1 MCAQNYNIYFE
12 GQLMVDQREWIVLRN
27 AYGSKQRV
35 DLSGKKK
42 DFAKAKSFLNYLFF
56 LSLYQPSSPLLISSK
71 ITWYRFFTSGS
82 DFNALEI
89 LL

>member
-1 MCAQNYNIYFE
+1 MCPKLHIYFE

-42 DFAKAKSFLNYLFF
+42 TSQKQSLF
-56 LSLYQPSSPLLISSK
+56 
-71 ITWYRFFTSGS
+71 
-82 DFNALEI
+82 
-89 LL
+89 